1 MLLYYQLFWTYMADL
16 PIFFRL
22 TSLALGQSFDCPS
35 ASEVSLKDMGKIA
48 VCLTRRKHNLIN
60 SLKFYT
66 YFTINLYL
74 LLKMFCDSYLYIMLS
89 CFSWLYPKGSRREI
103 TTTHCLDAQSLPT
116 KVKFVI
122 QIGDVDS
129 LTNVFWRISVCC
141 WCESRVLQTHIY
153 IFVVCLSESSVPL
166 YRGMRHM
173 PKQWN
178 TTTISFSWLT
188 PWCWSCRTSGLTS
201 Q

>member
-1 MLLYYQLFWTYMADL
+1 MSFAVWPIRHECYFVMLLYYQLFWTYMADL

-103 TTTHCLDAQSLPT
+103 TTTHCLDTQSLPT
-116 KVKFVI
+116 KVKFVNI
-122 QIGDVDS
+122 RLVMLI
-129 LTNVFWRISVCC
+129 
-141 WCESRVLQTHIY
+141 VLQMFFEEFLY
-153 IFVVCLSESSVPL
+153 VVDVRAVC
-166 YRGMRHM
+166 YR
-173 PKQWN
+173 
-178 TTTISFSWLT
+178 
-188 PWCWSCRTSGLTS
+188 
-201 Q
+201 